1 MSMVQENGFADL
13 RERIDFWESTLD
25 GSYAQ
30 LREPGQAAD
39 QEGCQDEQEEDHHQA
54 DQQGEKS

>member
-1 MSMVQENGFADL
+1 MVQENGFADL
-13 RERIDFWESTLD
+13 KERIDFWESTLD

-39 QEGCQDEQEEDHHQA
+39 QDHHQA